1 MVATNIPPKKSET
14 ANKKAPLNPYV
25 EASFVF
31 VDSLNHA
38 IEGLTVKFESDEKPI
53 TPSTLIPLSVNPDSA
68 PASAFVPLPYTG
80 TTDKNGHALTL
91 TMAKRGQKISIF
103 VKKRSGKFDLKGIV
117 TPTRDINAYTIKSP
131 ELHLESTTKLTPKQE
146 LEEEL
151 NIPTIKVGEVMT
163 VERLFGDLAPYIGS
177 VQIVTEV
184 GKITKDFPTKK
195 TTIHTDEA
203 TGKKE
208 KTVEIEHHFKVVKT
222 DKPLTIALNLLG
234 SKLNY
239 PKSTVIAETQ
249 YAAIAKELDCE
260 IAAIKAIAKNETKK
274 NAYLPNGL
282 PEILF
287 ERHIFY
293 KHTMSGKESNPYT
306 KFPEICNKKGGNYWP
321 KGVNIETYQY
331 EKLVKAAGLN
341 KDAAIR
347 ACSWGAFQVLADPYE
362 ALGYESP
369 SQIANECMVS
379 MDNQIKLFVNFMKMK
394 DREAAII
401 KHIKNKDWEK
411 VASAYNGTNWKV
423 KNPKYASDLE
433 KHYNEENK

>member
-195 TTIHTDEA
+195 TTVHTDET

-222 DKPLTIALNLLG
+222 DKPHTIALNLLG

-239 PKSTVIAETQ
+239 PTSTIIAESQ
-249 YAAIAKELDCE
+249 YAAIAKELNCE
-260 IAAIKAIAKNETKK
+260 VAAIKAIVKNETK
-274 NAYLPNGL
+274 NEAFFANGL
-282 PEILF
+282 PSILF

-293 KHTMSGKESNPYT
+293 ENTKPTKGSHPFA
-306 KFPEICNKKGGNYWP
+306 KFPDICKPSVGGW
-321 KGVNIETYQY
+321 GASGIFQY
-331 EKLVKAAGLN
+331 ERLIKAAKLDKN
-341 KDAAIR
+341 AALR
-347 ACSWGAFQVLADPYE
+347 SCSWGAFQVIADPYE
-362 ALGYESP
+362 ILGYDNP
-369 SQIANECMVS
+369 SQIANECMAS
-379 MDNQIKLFVNFMKMK
+379 MDGQIKLFIGFMKMK
-394 DREAAII
+394 DKEVSII

-411 VASAYNGTNWKV
+411 VASAYNGKYWKTTNP
-423 KNPKYASDLE
+423 NYASDLE
-433 KHYNEENK
+433 QHYNEEKK